1 MCGIGGSI
9 VPAALEIV
17 NYSAEPDIVR
27 QDGARTYQ
35 VRVIYYS
42 RSCTSH
48 RRYASEILFP
58 FFSKVFVYASSG
70 LLVIKSTRVWRFEH
84 RLCINAMDA
93 VAQLVTMT
101 VKVVATARIPKL
113 LYCTV
118 KHRCNIWTK
127 YDESSVP
134 NY

>member
-17 NYSAEPDIVR
+17 NYSAEPGIVR

-58 FFSKVFVYASSG
+58 FFSKVLVYASPG
-70 LLVIKSTRVWRFEH
+70 LPITANTRKWRFEH
-84 RLCINAMDA
+84 PLYNNAIDA
-93 VAQLVTMT
+93 AAKLVTTT
-101 VKVVATARIPKL
+101 VKVVATAGTPRLIDRV
-113 LYCTV
+113 V
-118 KHRCNIWTK
+118 KDRYNMDKCYEN
-127 YDESSVP
+127 SVL